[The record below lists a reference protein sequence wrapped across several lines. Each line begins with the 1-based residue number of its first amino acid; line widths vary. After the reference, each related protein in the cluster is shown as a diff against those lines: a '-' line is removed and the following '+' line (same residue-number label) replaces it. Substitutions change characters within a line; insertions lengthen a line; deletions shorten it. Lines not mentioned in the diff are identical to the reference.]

1 MTYLPN
7 KVNENIFRSIYY
19 EDDLDKL
26 AGYYKL
32 SENLI
37 GDDSYV
43 VDDLWKNFKE
53 DKEIYSFDKLWDRID
68 NELRE
73 HGINANLYSSKRLI
87 TNG

>member
-1 MTYLPN
+1 MTYLPK

-32 SENLI
+32 RGNLI

-43 VDDLWKNFKE
+43 VDDLWKNFKKE
-53 DKEIYSFDKLWDRID
+53 DEKFIHLINYEIER
-68 NELRE
+68 
-73 HGINANLYSSKRLI
+73 
-87 TNG
+87 

>member
-43 VDDLWKNFKE
+43 VDDLWKNF
-53 DKEIYSFDKLWDRID
+53 
-68 NELRE
+68 
-73 HGINANLYSSKRLI
+73 
-87 TNG
+87 

>member
-1 MTYLPN
+1 MTYLPK

-32 SENLI
+32 RRNFLI

-53 DKEIYSFDKLWDRID
+53 DKMK
-68 NELRE
+68 
-73 HGINANLYSSKRLI
+73 NLFI
-87 TNG
+87 W

>member
-1 MTYLPN
+1 MTYLPK

-32 SENLI
+32 SVKLLI

-43 VDDLWKNFKE
+43 VDDLWKNFK
-53 DKEIYSFDKLWDRID
+53 KRRWR
-68 NELRE
+68 
-73 HGINANLYSSKRLI
+73 NLFI
-87 TNG
+87 W

>member
-1 MTYLPN
+1 M
-7 KVNENIFRSIYY
+7 KNIFRSIYY

-43 VDDLWKNFKE
+43 VDDLWKNFKKE
-53 DKEIYSFDKLWDRID
+53 DEDIYSFDKLWDRID

-73 HGINANLYSSKRLI
+73 QGINANLYSK
-87 TNG
+87 

>member
-7 KVNENIFRSIYY
+7 KINENIFRSIYY

-43 VDDLWKNFKE
+43 VDDLWKKLFKE
-53 DKEIYSFDKLWDRID
+53 DEDIYSFDKLWDRID

-73 HGINANLYSSKRLI
+73 
-87 TNG
+87 

>member
-7 KVNENIFRSIYY
+7 KVNKNIFRSIYY

-73 HGINANLYSSKRLI
+73 TALMQIFI
-87 TNG
+87 